1 MKIRTKISRL
11 CEVRLRWGV
20 LCSLAWRWIKV
31 NKIGRMCMTTSA
43 SYNVLVSRH
52 TNNTSLFTF
61 RCFRF
66 EYTFFSHSI
75 NRHSRFHSV
84 ELMANGWFRSA
95 HVHFIHYTLCR
106 HLECSIPSIRSL
118 YTYILYFSVDAMAC
132 LSFQNHLSNQQ
143 HSSKC
148 ANKLPFLPI
157 VIVTK

>member
-1 MKIRTKISRL
+1 MCCVVWRGVELKLTRLAACAWLRVLRTMYSCHVIQTIHL
-11 CEVRLRWGV
+11 CLHFGV
-20 LCSLAWRWIKV
+20 FGSS
-31 NKIGRMCMTTSA
+31 T
-43 SYNVLVSRH
+43 H
-52 TNNTSLFTF
+52 
-61 RCFRF
+61 
-66 EYTFFSHSI
+66 FFSHSI

-95 HVHFIHYTLCR
+95 HVHFIYYTLCR

-118 YTYILYFSVDAMAC
+118 CTYILYFSVDAMAC